1 MNIKQSE
8 GGIQLE
14 FRSCINYLLTVAHRE
29 VKQQLAARL
38 KEYNLTPGQY
48 GILNYLWEHE
58 QATPKELSQTLMES
72 TPVISAL
79 LDRLQ
84 KQGLINRCVDAEDR
98 RSIQV
103 SLTEEGLNL
112 KQGVLNMVDDLN
124 IASME
129 RVDPEKREVL
139 LDCLRQLSSIE

>member
-1 MNIKQSE
+1 MIS
-8 GGIQLE
+8 LE
-14 FRSCINYLLTVAHRE
+14 FRLCINYLLTIAQRE

-48 GILNYLWEHE
+48 GILNYLWEHQ
-58 QATPKELSQTLMES
+58 QATPKELSQVMMES

-84 KQGLINRCVDAEDR
+84 KQGLIERCVDEDDR
-98 RSIQV
+98 RSVQV
-103 SLTEEGLNL
+103 TLTEEGLSL
-112 KQGVLNMVDDLN
+112 KDGVLNTVEDLN
-124 IASME
+124 AMSME
-129 RVDPEKREVL
+129 KVDPEKREIL

>member
-1 MNIKQSE
+1 MIS
-8 GGIQLE
+8 LE
-14 FRSCINYLLTVAHRE
+14 FRLCINYLLTIAQRE

-48 GILNYLWEHE
+48 GILNYLWEHQ
-58 QATPKELSQTLMES
+58 QATPKELSQIMMES

-84 KQGLINRCVDAEDR
+84 KQGLIERCVDEDDR
-98 RSIQV
+98 RSVQV
-103 SLTEEGLNL
+103 TLTEEGLSL
-112 KQGVLNMVDDLN
+112 KDGVLNMVEDLN
-124 IASME
+124 AMSME
-129 RVDPEKREVL
+129 KVDPEKREIL